1 MFAIDNKFIRSM
13 PTPVRNRLFRPV
25 GTRLIKTGS
34 RFTAAPTGYVMA
46 SGIDNMITAAVTA
59 LAAVIVAFLL
69 GSSLIRSMDWATL
82 AHEFVSDARG
92 AVAYL
97 STFTFRGAIA
107 DVASES
113 ATTLAGIQHDV
124 QRVGGVLLGLLG
136 E

>member
-13 PTPVRNRLFRPV
+13 PDPVRNRLFRPT

-46 SGIDNMITAAVTA
+46 HGIADMIATAVTTLA
-59 LAAVIVAFLL
+59 AAVIAFLL

-82 AHEFVSDARG
+82 AHEFVNDARG
-92 AVAYL
+92 AAAYL

-107 DVASES
+107 DIASES
-113 ATTLAGIQHDV
+113 INTLAGIQHDV
-124 QRVGGVLLGLLG
+124 QLVGGVLLGLLG